1 MGITQPLALGAQLIA
16 VSPVL
21 PEVADEL
28 VKKHRLSF
36 DLLRDPGNEVAASYG
51 LRWQLPDDLKQLY
64 LKFGTDL
71 EADNGD
77 DSWTLPMP
85 ARYIIDRDGIV
96 RYARTD
102 PDYTVRPDPAETL
115 EALRALTE

>member
-1 MGITQPLALGAQLIA
+1 M
-16 VSPVL
+16 
-21 PEVADEL
+21 
-28 VKKHRLSF
+28 KKHRLAF

-64 LKFGTDL
+64 SEFGTDL

>member
-1 MGITQPLALGAQLIA
+1 
-16 VSPVL
+16 
-21 PEVADEL
+21 
-28 VKKHRLSF
+28 VKKHRLAF
-36 DLLRDPGNEVAASYG
+36 DFLRDPGNEVAANYG

-64 LKFGTDL
+64 LEFGTDL

-85 ARYIIDRDGIV
+85 ARYIIDSNGIV

>member
-1 MGITQPLALGAQLIA
+1 M
-16 VSPVL
+16 
-21 PEVADEL
+21 
-28 VKKHRLSF
+28 KKHRLAF
-36 DLLRDPGNEVAASYG
+36 DLLHDPGNEVAARYG

-64 LKFGTDL
+64 LEFGTDL

>member
-1 MGITQPLALGAQLIA
+1 MA
-16 VSPVL
+16 
-21 PEVADEL
+21 EEL
-28 VKKHRLSF
+28 VKKHRLAF
-36 DLLRDPGNEVAASYG
+36 DLLRDPGNAVAASYG

-64 LKFGTDL
+64 LEFGTDL

-85 ARYIIDRDGIV
+85 ARYIIDSNGIV

>member
-1 MGITQPLALGAQLIA
+1 M
-16 VSPVL
+16 L
-21 PEVADEL
+21 PEVAEEL

-36 DLLRDPGNEVAASYG
+36 HLLRDPGNGVAASYG
-51 LRWQLPDDLKQLY
+51 LRWQLPDDLKLLY
-64 LKFGTDL
+64 LDFGTDL

-102 PDYTVRPDPAETL
+102 PDYTVRPDPGETL

>member
-1 MGITQPLALGAQLIA
+1 M
-16 VSPVL
+16 
-21 PEVADEL
+21 
-28 VKKHRLSF
+28 KKHRLAF
-36 DLLRDPGNEVAASYG
+36 DFLRDPGNEVAANYG

-64 LKFGTDL
+64 LEFGTDL

-85 ARYIIDRDGIV
+85 ARYIIDSNGIV

>member
-1 MGITQPLALGAQLIA
+1 M
-16 VSPVL
+16 L